1 MSFSNFSISP
11 EILRSIHDRGHQQA
25 TPIQSGA
32 IPQALAG
39 RDLVATAE
47 TGSGKTAAYLI
58 PLIDRLYRRPT
69 GGRSTTGIRAM
80 ILSPTR
86 ELAAQVAREFG
97 LLARN
102 TRLKAVVIVG
112 GDSMNRQ
119 LHDLH
124 NGAQV
129 LVAGHNFGC
138 GSSREH
144 APWALLG
151 FGFRA
156 VVSTRFADIFRN
168 NALKN
173 GLLPIAISAPAH
185 VRLVELLRQQP
196 DAKLAI
202 DLAGQTVTLPD
213 GTRETFP
220 VDPFAK
226 HCLLQG
232 VDELGFLL
240 QAEPSIA
247 QYEATHIARVR
258 LIMPPFAAQ

>member
-1 MSFSNFSISP
+1 MI
-11 EILRSIHDRGHQQA
+11 
-25 TPIQSGA
+25 
-32 IPQALAG
+32 
-39 RDLVATAE
+39 
-47 TGSGKTAAYLI
+47 
-58 PLIDRLYRRPT
+58 
-69 GGRSTTGIRAM
+69 TTF
-80 ILSPTR
+80 LSR
-86 ELAAQVAREFG
+86 
-97 LLARN
+97 
-102 TRLKAVVIVG
+102 AVVLL
-112 GDSMNRQ
+112 GDNVDTDQIIPARFLTTTDKTGLGAHLFADWRYDASHQPRADFVLN
-119 LHDLH
+119 HPEAD
-124 NGAQV
+124 GAQV

-185 VRLVELLRQQP
+185 ARLVELLRQQP

-232 VDELGFLL
+232 LDELGYLL

-247 QYEATHIARVR
+247 QYEATHIARVQTT
-258 LIMPPFAAQ
+258 AAVASPV